1 MSLESRC
8 RSEKELIVQ
17 VFLHNRLLTHSR
29 RHLDHLRL
37 LNDALRLPAVKSIYT
52 SALHQ
57 MVSLAED
64 RKEAVLKDLQ
74 SQSFSQVRSS
84 MSIWGFKFDVSIFSS
99 HMSII
104 DRARRC
110 AENPP

>member
-29 RHLDHLRL
+29 RHLDHLRF
-37 LNDALRLPAVKSIYT
+37 LNDALRLESIYK
-52 SALHQ
+52 SVLNE
-57 MVSLAED
+57 MVSLAEE
-64 RKEAVLKDLQ
+64 RKKEVLEDLQ
-74 SQSFSQVRSS
+74 RQSFSQVRSS
-84 MSIWGFKFDVSIFSS
+84 LSIWGFKFDVSIFSS

>member
-37 LNDALRLPAVKSIYT
+37 LNDSLRLEVVESIYK
-52 SALHQ
+52 SVLNE
-57 MVSLAED
+57 MVSLAEE
-64 RKEAVLKDLQ
+64 RKKEVLEDLQ
-74 SQSFSQVRSS
+74 RQSFSQVRSS
-84 MSIWGFKFDVSIFSS
+84 LSIWGFKFDVSIFSS

-104 DRARRC
+104 DRSRRC